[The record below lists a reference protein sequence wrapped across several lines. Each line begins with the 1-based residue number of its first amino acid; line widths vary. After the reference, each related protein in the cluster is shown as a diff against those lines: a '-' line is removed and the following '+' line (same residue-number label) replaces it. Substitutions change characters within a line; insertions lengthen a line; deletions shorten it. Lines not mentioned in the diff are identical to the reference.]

1 MSVKWNIDKAHSEV
15 QFKVKHM
22 VISTVSGE
30 FMDFEARAESD
41 DENFSNPRFEF
52 VAKVDSIN
60 TRIEHRDNHL
70 KSDDFFNAADHPE
83 LIFKGEKFDGDSLEG
98 EITIKGVTKPIKL
111 NADFGGVITDFDGN
125 KRAGFEFS
133 GKINR
138 KDFGLNWSAT
148 TEAGGLVVADDVRL
162 SVSLEFIKQ

>member
-1 MSVKWNIDKAHSEV
+1 MSIKWSIDKSHSEV

-30 FMDFEARAESD
+30 FMDFDATAETD
-41 DENFSNPRFEF
+41 DENFNNPKFEF
-52 VAKVDSIN
+52 VARVESIN
-60 TRIEHRDNHL
+60 TRIDHRDNHL

-83 LIFKGEKFDGDSLEG
+83 LIFKSEKFDNDTLSGN
-98 EITIKGVTKPIKL
+98 ITIKGVTKPIKL
-111 NADFGGVITDFDGN
+111 NAEFGGVITDFEGK

-148 TEAGGLVVADDVRL
+148 TEAGGLVVADDVKL
-162 SVSLEFIKQ
+162 DISLEFIKQ